1 MWFMYLLS
9 WVSLLLQIAF
19 VTLAIAAALYYLAEL
34 IEEYT
39 ATTKQVIKV
48 MIMISCGINVGL
60 WIIEGFPLSMTGVG
74 LLTNIIELGLLVSF
88 PYIELSSP
96 HFICTVVLVFVNH
109 YLAFNF
115 FSEVYYPINE
125 VLTYFVVCL
134 WVIPFTFFISLSA
147 SDNVLPSHMQ
157 SSNMQGMY
165 GSQDN
170 DVLSHYM
177 TKGKKKRSF
186 LLTLLEGGKDLIIPS
201 RSKRF

>member
-1 MWFMYLLS
+1 MYLLS
-9 WVSLLLQIAF
+9 WLSLLLQISF
-19 VTLAIAAALYYLAEL
+19 VTLAIAAALYYLAEM

-39 ATTKQVIKV
+39 ATTKQ
-48 MIMISCGINVGL
+48 IMKILITISCVINVGL
-60 WIIEGFPLSMTGVG
+60 WIFEGFPLTMIGVG
-74 LLTNIIELGLLVSF
+74 LFTNIIEFGLLKSF

-109 YLAFNF
+109 YFAFNF
-115 FSEVYYPINE
+115 FSEVYFPINE
-125 VLTYFVVCL
+125 VLTYFVICL

-147 SDNVLPSHMQ
+147 SDNVLPSHMH
-157 SSNMQGMY
+157 SSPMQGMY

-186 LLTLLEGGKDLIIPS
+186 LLSMFEGCKDLVNPS